1 MRAGGRIL
9 SRERRKRHAAVAVH
23 NCRKALRKLCPS
35 KILTKERSVS
45 MAVDVDKAR
54 RQHTSFGVDRFKR
67 LRVLQL
73 ADRLD
78 HSAAKANI
86 RRERRASRTVD
97 HPRPSDQRIQ
107 HFRSPLFRSLSFRRA
122 LCKAISP
129 CNPTRH
135 RVY

>member
-1 MRAGGRIL
+1 
-9 SRERRKRHAAVAVH
+9 
-23 NCRKALRKLCPS
+23 
-35 KILTKERSVS
+35 

-54 RQHTSFGVDRFKR
+54 RQHTSFGVDCFKR

-78 HSAAKANI
+78 HSAAKAHI

-97 HPRPSDQRIQ
+97 HPRSPDQRIQ

-122 LCKAISP
+122 LCKVISP